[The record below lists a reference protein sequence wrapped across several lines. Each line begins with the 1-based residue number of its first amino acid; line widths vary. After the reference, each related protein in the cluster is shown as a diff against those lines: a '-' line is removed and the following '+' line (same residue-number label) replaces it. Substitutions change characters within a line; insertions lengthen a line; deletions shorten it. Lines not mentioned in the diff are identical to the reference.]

1 MHSVISVGNAL
12 FTLVKLHMR
21 RV

>member
-1 MHSVISVGNAL
+1 MHSVIFVGNAL